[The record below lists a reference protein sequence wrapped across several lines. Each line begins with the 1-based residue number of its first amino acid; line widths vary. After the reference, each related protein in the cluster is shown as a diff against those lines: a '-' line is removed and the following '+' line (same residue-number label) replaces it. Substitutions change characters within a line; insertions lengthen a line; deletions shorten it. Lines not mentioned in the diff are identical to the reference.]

1 MLKEKDA
8 VIRRAIIVL
17 DGFLVAVACLL
28 AFALRYHTRIFH
40 NLNIIPPAR
49 AAVDIF
55 VSPNDYFVVFFFLIL
70 LWCGT
75 LYLNGTY
82 GSLRTKTL
90 RKFAWIVAKSA
101 ILTFAIFGSLVFI
114 FKLKYISRLFFIV
127 FMVMSTGTILI
138 EKMLI
143 LSIMRYIRRRGYN
156 YRRLLIIGTG
166 KRAANFINRIRNHP
180 EWGLRVSGIIDDTST
195 HLGKVIN
202 GINVVGGLEDI
213 SGILHKFSIDEAVF
227 IVPRSRLN
235 YIEKAIKTCEI
246 EGIKATIA
254 VDLFDMKLARS
265 HITELDGI
273 PLVTFETT
281 IAEESQLFIKRAI
294 DLIVSMCAL
303 IVLSPVFI
311 LTAVLIK
318 ITSPGPIMYTQ
329 QRIGLSGRKF
339 LIYKFRTMY
348 KGAHK
353 RLSEIAALNEMEG
366 PIFKIKN
373 DPRITPVG
381 RVLRKFSIDELPQ
394 FFNVFMGYMS
404 LVGPRPP
411 LPNEVKQYEPWQ
423 RRRLSMRPGL
433 TCLWQVSGRNRLD
446 FNEWM
451 ELDLKYLDNWSLLLD
466 LKILMKTIPV
476 VLFGI
481 GAY

>member
-1 MLKEKDA
+1 MLREKDA

-17 DGFLVAVACLL
+17 DGFIVAMACFI
-28 AFALRYHTRIFH
+28 AFALRYRFRIFH
-40 NLNIIPPAR
+40 KLNLVDPSR
-49 AAVDIF
+49 AVTDVF
-55 VSPNDYFVVFFFLIL
+55 MSPNDYFVVFFFLIM

-82 GSLRTKTL
+82 RSLRTKTP
-90 RKFAWIVAKSA
+90 RKFAWIIAKSA
-101 ILTFAIFGSLVFI
+101 ILTFVVFGSLVFV
-114 FKLKYISRLFFIV
+114 FKLKYISRLFFIA
-127 FMVMSTGTILI
+127 FMIISTGSILI

-143 LSIMRYIRRRGYN
+143 LSIVRYIRKRGYN
-156 YRRLLIIGTG
+156 YKRLLIIGTG
-166 KRAANFINRIRNHP
+166 KRAVNFINRIKNHP
-180 EWGLRVSGIIDDTST
+180 EWGIRVSGIIDDAAT

-202 GINVVGGLEDI
+202 GIKVVGKLEDI

-227 IVPRSRLN
+227 VVPRSRLN
-235 YIEKAIKTCEI
+235 YIEKAIKTCET

-265 HITELDGI
+265 HLTELDGI

-281 IAEESQLFIKRAI
+281 IAEEWQLFTKRAI
-294 DLIVSMCAL
+294 DLIVSTSAL
-303 IVLSPVFI
+303 IALSPIFI
-311 LTAVLIK
+311 LTAILIK
-318 ITSPGPIMYTQ
+318 ITSPGPIMYRQ
-329 QRIGLSGRKF
+329 ERVGLNGRKF

-411 LPNEVKQYEPWQ
+411 LPNEVRQYEPWQ

-433 TCLWQVSGRNRLD
+433 TCLWQVSGRNKVD

-451 ELDLKYLDNWSLLLD
+451 ELDLKYLDNWSIGLD
-466 LKILMKTIPV
+466 FKILIKTIPV
-476 VLFGI
+476 VLFGV